1 MVSSMSKAMPA
12 ITLIGECMVEMRE
25 EADGRLSR
33 GFGGDVLN
41 TAVYLSRLLG
51 NGASIRFAT
60 IMGDDPYSNELIQAW
75 KSEGVDCE
83 LVGQKKDSR
92 SGLYIIQTDKGGE
105 RSFHYWRSAAPA
117 REFMNSD
124 WQILQDKAFDSEW
137 IYLSGISIAIL
148 GDDGR
153 ERILDALKDAKSKG
167 KKVVFDGNYRPILWD
182 NQAAAKNWYEKF
194 WTLSDVAL
202 AGSEDESRVFGDKT
216 AEETLRRLLECGIP
230 EVVVKQGA
238 GPVLLGSLQNQFTIP
253 IKAVSEIMDTTA
265 AGDSFNAGYLYGRLT
280 GLNMSSSA
288 QIGAILSATV
298 IQYPGAIIPCD
309 NMPDLEAIDLT

>member
-1 MVSSMSKAMPA
+1 MTENSPTV
-12 ITLIGECMVEMRE
+12 TLIGECMVELRE

-41 TAVYLSRLLG
+41 TAVYLSRLFG
-51 NGASIRFAT
+51 QNSSVRFAT
-60 IMGDDPYSNELIQAW
+60 IMGDDPYSNELIHAW
-75 KSEGVDCE
+75 ISEGVDCE
-83 LVGQKKDSR
+83 LVERKKDSR

-153 ERILDALKDAKSKG
+153 ERILDALKDAKRKG
-167 KKVVFDGNYRPILWD
+167 KKFVFDGNYRPILWD
-182 NQAAAKNWYEKF
+182 TKTTARNWYEHF
-194 WTLSDVAL
+194 WTLSDIAL
-202 AGSEDESRVFGDKT
+202 AGSEDESRVFGDKS
-216 AEETLRRLLECGIP
+216 AEETMNRLLGYGIP

-253 IKAVSEIMDTTA
+253 IKTVSEIIDTTA

-280 GLNMSSSA
+280 GLNMCSSA
-288 QIGAILSATV
+288 QIGAVLSATV

>member
-1 MVSSMSKAMPA
+1 MVSAMSKELPV
-12 ITLIGECMVEMRE
+12 ITLIGECMVELRE
-25 EADGRLSR
+25 EADGRLFR

-41 TAVYLSRLLG
+41 TAVYLSRLFG
-51 NGASIRFAT
+51 NGASVRFAT
-60 IMGDDPYSNELIQAW
+60 IMGDDPYSNELIHAW
-75 KSEGVDCE
+75 ITEGIDCE
-83 LVGQKKDSR
+83 LVGRKKDSR

-105 RSFHYWRSAAPA
+105 RSFHYWRSVAPA

-124 WQILQDKAFDSEW
+124 WQTLQDKAFDSEW

-153 ERILDALKDAKSKG
+153 KRILEALKGAKRKG
-167 KKVVFDGNYRPILWD
+167 KKVVFDGNYRPIMWG
-182 NQAAAKNWYEKF
+182 NQATAKNWYEKF

-202 AGSEDESRVFGDKT
+202 AGAEDESHVFGDKT
-216 AEETLRRLLECGIP
+216 AEETLNRLLDYGIS

-253 IKAVSEIMDTTA
+253 IKAVSEIIDTTA